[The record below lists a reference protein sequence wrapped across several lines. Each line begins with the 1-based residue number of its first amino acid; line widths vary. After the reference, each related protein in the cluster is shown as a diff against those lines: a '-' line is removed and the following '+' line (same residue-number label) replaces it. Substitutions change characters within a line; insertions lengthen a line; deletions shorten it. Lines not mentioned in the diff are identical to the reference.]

1 MRVLYISMGLPSP
14 KGGAQLA
21 GKRLLDKL
29 LIHNNDE
36 IDFYCFAKKEI
47 PNTRTLNIPSKLNIK
62 ILGDLL
68 YNRKL
73 TKHIKK
79 IINRNKLDLIHIHS
93 YGYFAPK
100 LPKEIPCLITFH
112 DEGFAKSY
120 KDNYSP
126 WVSRILTNLTLNLS
140 IIIRK
145 KMISNNFH
153 YHSISSK
160 ISSLLINKGIK
171 KDRIYMITWGKYD
184 INEKINKDNDKN
196 TLSTYQI
203 KNKDFLILMVNYIS
217 HRKGIHTV
225 VQSVLEKNRNDI
237 KLIIVGK
244 PLPFSGKL
252 YKRKILNTI
261 NEFKSKSKIIW
272 LNYVSDKE
280 LIDLYKRADLYI
292 SASYSEGCQLTLLE
306 AADYEIP
313 IICSDV
319 GATKDLFSNKVDFFK
334 PGDSKKLLELIQKQ
348 IKEKNKKTKINYN
361 IPTLDDIAKR
371 IIQVYKEIA

>member
-1 MRVLYISMGLPSP
+1 LRVLYISLGLPSP

-29 LIHNNDE
+29 LILNNGE
-36 IDFYCFAKKEI
+36 IDYHCFAKKEI
-47 PNTRTLNIPSKLNIK
+47 PNTKTLEMPSKLNVK
-62 ILGDLL
+62 ILGDLFF
-68 YNRKL
+68 NRKL
-73 TKHIKK
+73 AKHIKK
-79 IINRNKLDLIHIHS
+79 IVNRDKPDLIHIHS

-120 KDNYSP
+120 KDDYSP
-126 WVSRILTNLTLNLS
+126 WISKILTNLTLNLS
-140 IIIRK
+140 IKIRK
-145 KMISNNFH
+145 KLISNNSH

-160 ISSLLINKGIK
+160 MSSLLINKGIK
-171 KDRIYMITWGKYD
+171 KDKIHMITWGKYD
-184 INEKINKDNDKN
+184 INEKLNKENNKN

-203 KNKDFLILMVNYIS
+203 SNEDFLILMVNYIS

-237 KLIIVGK
+237 KLIIIGK
-244 PLPFSGKL
+244 PLPVSGKL
-252 YKRKILNTI
+252 YKRKILKKI
-261 NEFKSKSKIIW
+261 KKIKSKSKIMW
-272 LNYVSDKE
+272 LNYVSDLE

-306 AADYEIP
+306 AAEYGIP

-319 GATKDLFSNKVDFFK
+319 GAAKDLFTNKVDFFE

-348 IKEKNKKTKINYN
+348 IIQKSKKIKIEYH
-361 IPTLDDIAKR
+361 IPTLEDIAKK
-371 IIQVYKEIA
+371 IIQVYNEII